1 MIVALAAAVF
11 VVQGSIQDTS
21 RHVAWS
27 GFVDSYYA
35 YDFGR
40 PANFDRVLTT
50 QAARHDEFN
59 INLAYIAAALTS
71 DRIRGRIALQAGT
84 SVQANYASEPAVG
97 SLSGATLSRHIQEA
111 TAGARLAPSLWI
123 DGGIYFSYIGWE
135 GWISRDNPTYTRS
148 LVAEYTPYYLSGV
161 HLTWQPRFGAAGS
174 AHQPRAVGSTPL
186 TIQLHVMNGWQNVS
200 ENNHGKAV
208 GLRVDW
214 QVSPSFSV
222 GYGNFIGNERPQG
235 TPAATR
241 VFNQVMLKAGWGRLA
256 VQGQAD
262 YGREGG
268 HDWYGL
274 VAVGRETVAP
284 IVALSLRVER
294 YSDPHQII
302 VVTGIP
308 SGLKATGASIGL
320 DVGRTDELLWRTEAR
335 ALRATSP
342 LFPSRGAPDASRN
355 NLVVVTSLA
364 LTLGP

>member
-1 MIVALAAAVF
+1 MIAAFVAASF
-11 VVQGSIQDTS
+11 VQASAQDTS

-27 GFVDSYYA
+27 GYVDTYFA

-40 PANFDRVLTT
+40 PANFDRVFTT

-59 INLAYIAAALTS
+59 INLAYVAAALTG

-97 SLSGATLSRHIQEA
+97 AVSGATLSRHIQEA
-111 TAGARLAPSLWI
+111 TAGARLGPSLWI
-123 DGGIYFSYIGWE
+123 DGGVYFSYIGLE

-161 HLTWQPRFGAAGS
+161 HLTWQPHFGAPGG

-214 QVSPSFSV
+214 QVSPNVSA

-235 TPAATR
+235 LPAATR
-241 VFNQVMLKAGWGRLA
+241 VFNQVMTKVGSGSLS

-262 YGREGG
+262 YGRESGR
-268 HDWYGL
+268 DWYGL
-274 VAVGRETVAP
+274 VAVGRETLASTVAM
-284 IVALSLRVER
+284 SLRLER

-302 VVTGIP
+302 VVTGTAA
-308 SGLKATGASIGL
+308 GLKTSGASLGL
-320 DVGRTDELLWRTEAR
+320 DVGRTDGLLWRTE
-335 ALRATSP
+335 LRGLHATSP
-342 LFPSRGAPDASRN
+342 LFPSHGVPDAARN
-355 NLVVVTSLA
+355 DFVIVTSLA
-364 LTLGP
+364 LTLQ

>member
-1 MIVALAAAVF
+1 MIAALAVAAF
-11 VVQGSIQDTS
+11 TVQGSTQDTS

-27 GFVDSYYA
+27 GFVDTYYA

-40 PANFDRVLTT
+40 PANFDRVFTT

-59 INLAYIAAALTS
+59 INLAYVAVALTS
-71 DRIRGRIALQAGT
+71 ERIRGRVALQAGT
-84 SVQANYASEPAVG
+84 SVQANYASEPAIGTV
-97 SLSGATLSRHIQEA
+97 SGPALSRHIQEA

-123 DGGIYFSYIGWE
+123 DGGVYFSYIGWE

-161 HLTWQPRFGAAGS
+161 HLTWQPRFGGARG

-186 TIQLHVMNGWQNVS
+186 TIQLHVVNGWQNVS

-214 QVSPSFSV
+214 QPSPSV
-222 GYGNFIGNERPQG
+222 TVAYGDFIGNERPQG

-241 VFNQVMLKAGWGRLA
+241 VFNQVMLKAAIGRA
-256 VQGQAD
+256 TVQGQAD
-262 YGREGG
+262 YGREAGR
-268 HDWYGL
+268 DWYGL
-274 VAVGRETVAP
+274 VAVGRETLAATVA
-284 IVALSLRVER
+284 VSLRLER

-302 VVTGIP
+302 VVTGT
-308 SGLKATGASIGL
+308 SAGLKTNGASIGL
-320 DVGRTDELLWRTEAR
+320 DVGRTDGILWRTEAR

-342 LFPSRGAPDASRN
+342 LFPFRGVPNATRN
-355 NLVVVTSLA
+355 NDVVVTSLA
-364 LTLGP
+364 LTLQP